1 MYIANYSETIKDNK
15 KRRDN
20 MSLQHG
26 DKLFVFYENDKL
38 PRDKRYSYFGNNF
51 GTVSGFSQYIDGYI
65 FAVKAL
71 YNEFISCKNYRND
84 ILDTLIYPMCF
95 NYRHIIELYIKYLYF
110 KYSETDDADKSRFVS
125 QVSHKLN
132 KAWIEAKPLLMPL
145 LSKIGSSI
153 DITLFDEFINEID
166 DFDTDSFRMRYP
178 IKKDLTYV
186 HPTSVK
192 LDVIGLHRKMIELF
206 NLFKR
211 LDLEI
216 KNVIINNE
224 YDVDLINHIKQ
235 IYSKYREKISKIS
248 TTLNELASKEH
259 CEQNSLA
266 PFEFIERFL
275 SDNHHNKE
283 LEDSILKMPTENAFI
298 LGLLIQAGKNIVDG
312 NYKLAINDEQ
322 KNDFYKLLEITLLE
336 CDSFI
341 SLDGSYS
348 NRDTCYSIFEKGYN
362 VTSKWLNTSLS
373 KIESCIDNEE

>member
-1 MYIANYSETIKDNK
+1 
-15 KRRDN
+15 

-95 NYRHIIELYIKYLYF
+95 NYRQIIELYIKYLYF

-125 QVSHKLN
+125 RVSHKLN
-132 KAWIEAKPLLMPL
+132 KAWIEVKPLLMPL

-192 LDVIGLHRKMIELF
+192 LDVVGLHRKMMDF
-206 NLFKR
+206 FSLFKI
-211 LDLEI
+211 LDCELEY
-216 KNVIINNE
+216 VIINNN
-224 YDVDLINHIKQ
+224 YDVNLINNITA
-235 IYSKYREKISKIS
+235 IYCKYKDELFKVS
-248 TTLNELASKEH
+248 TLLNELAQKEINNQESFDFIADAIEDNH
-259 CEQNSLA
+259 NNSLK
-266 PFEFIERFL
+266 
-275 SDNHHNKE
+275 NE
-283 LEDSILKMPTENAFI
+283 LEDSIIKMQTENAFI
-298 LGLLIQAGKNIVDG
+298 LALLTQVGKSISEG
-312 NYKLAINDEQ
+312 SCKLAVTDER
-322 KNDFYKLLEITLLE
+322 KKDFYKLLEIILQQ
-336 CDSFI
+336 CDEFI
-341 SLDGSYS
+341 ALDGSYS
-348 NRDTCYSIFEKGYN
+348 NRDMCYSIFEKGYTI
-362 VTSKWLNTSLS
+362 TSNWLNTSLS
-373 KIESCIDNEE
+373 IMENCMDNEE